1 MTGQR
6 YVSAWDSGIRNI
18 GAEWIK
24 EGSRGKGETLNSLM
38 QMDHVIRVDAAGL
51 VHDDVRDVYA
61 PEINMQTDDDGQI
74 LAEHDAA
81 LIDDLKRAGWTAET
95 GWTGQYGNHKGD
107 PVMHVSE
114 FIGGGLAEHIVS
126 TPGYWV
132 ACAVDV
138 DSEVCP
144 NESPTCKLS
153 DPCVMCVDESGEQR
167 EREAAGWVVLHR
179 PLASE

>member
-1 MTGQR
+1 MGGQR
-6 YVSAWDSGIRNI
+6 YVSAWDIGLRNI

-24 EGSRGKGETLNSLM
+24 EGSREKGETLNSLM
-38 QMDHVIRVDAAGL
+38 QMDHVIRVDENGL

-81 LIDDLKRAGWTAET
+81 LIAELERAGWTAET
-95 GWTGQYGNHKGD
+95 GWTGQYGNHKD
-107 PVMHVSE
+107 NPVMHVSE
-114 FIGGGLAEHIVS
+114 FVGGALAEHIIG

-144 NESPTCKLS
+144 NGSPTCKLS
-153 DPCVMCVDESGEQR
+153 DECVICTDGTGEDR
-167 EREAAGWVVLHR
+167 EREAAGWVVLHK
-179 PLASE
+179 